1 MNALWPELSYEE
13 ARETYETLHMWTQ
26 IIGKI
31 KLSKQPWINHS
42 WHVTLAVTP
51 IGLTTSGL
59 MHEDK
64 HFQIDF
70 DLVQHKLKII
80 TNTRTTRMFD
90 LQGLTVAGF
99 YDHVLRALNELNIQ
113 VDINLIPNE
122 IENAIPFNK
131 DNRHFTYHPKHAT
144 ALHKALLN
152 AQHVFTQFR
161 AEFCGKCSPVHFFWG
176 SFDLAV
182 SRFSGKEAPM
192 HPGGIP
198 NLPDR
203 VAREA
208 YSHEVSSCGFWP
220 GNESVPYAAFY
231 SYVYPEPEGFKDA
244 AILPEEAFFH
254 PDLGEYILPYK
265 AVQQSADPTQKLMEF
280 LRTTYEAAADR
291 AGWDRSSLESN
302 FLSPS
307 VGV

>member
-1 MNALWPELSYEE
+1 MNRQWPELAYNE
-13 ARETYETLHMWTQ
+13 AKDTYETLHMWTQ

-31 KLSKQPWINHS
+31 KLTKQPWINHS

-51 IGLTTSGL
+51 TGLTTSGL

-70 DLVQHKLKII
+70 DLIQHKLKVT
-80 TNTRTTRMFD
+80 TNTRLTRMFD
-90 LQGLTVAGF
+90 LQGLSVAGF
-99 YDHVLRALNELNIQ
+99 YENVTRALNELNISI
-113 VDINLIPNE
+113 DINLVPNE
-122 IENAIPFNK
+122 VENAIPFDK
-131 DNRHFTYHPKHAT
+131 DKIHVTYHPKHAT

-161 AEFCGKCSPVHFFWG
+161 SEFSGKCSPVHFFWG
-176 SFDLAV
+176 GLDLAV
-182 SRFSGKEAPM
+182 SRFSGREAPM

-220 GNESVPYAAFY
+220 GNESVPFAAFY
-231 SYVYPEPEGFKDA
+231 SYIYPEPEGFKDFK
-244 AILPEEAFFH
+244 ILPEEAYYH
-254 PDLGEYILPYK
+254 PDLGEFILPYSV
-265 AVQQSADPTQKLMEF
+265 VQEAEDPSSKLLEF
-280 LRTTYEAAADR
+280 LRSTYEAAADL
-291 AGWDRSSLESN
+291 AGWDRSTLEKNMFRS
-302 FLSPS
+302 SS
-307 VGV
+307 YE

>member
-1 MNALWPELSYEE
+1 MNKQWPELLYSE
-13 ARETYETLHMWTQ
+13 AKDTYETLHMWTQ

-31 KLSKQPWINHS
+31 KLTKQPWINHS

-51 IGLTTSGL
+51 AGLTTGGL

-70 DLVQHKLKII
+70 DLVQHKLKVI
-80 TNTRTTRMFD
+80 TNTRLTRMFD
-90 LQGLTVAGF
+90 LQGLSVAAF
-99 YDHVLRALNELNIQ
+99 YENVVRALNELNISI
-113 VDINLIPNE
+113 DINLIPNE
-122 IENAIPFNK
+122 VEKAIPFDK
-131 DNRHFTYHPKHAT
+131 DKVHATYHPKHAT

-152 AQHVFTQFR
+152 AQAVFTQFR
-161 AEFCGKCSPVHFFWG
+161 SEFNGKCSPVHFFWG

-182 SRFSGKEAPM
+182 SRFSGREAPM

-220 GNESVPYAAFY
+220 GNESVPFAAFY
-231 SYVYPEPEGFKDA
+231 SYIYPEPDGYSDS
-244 AILPEEAFFH
+244 AIGPEEAYY
-254 PDLGEYILPYK
+254 DSQLGEFILPYK
-265 AVQQSADPTQKLMEF
+265 AVQDAEDPAVKLLEF
-280 LRTTYEAAADR
+280 LRSTYNAAAGL
-291 AGWDRSSLESN
+291 AEWDRSALD
-302 FLSPS
+302 
-307 VGV
+307 VRY